1 MVFTVP
7 DNQRFMTRGY
17 GAAMDYALSR
27 RSISRPNVTF
37 GPFRFLEALPWLV
50 MAAAMRVLA
59 FSVGPLAI
67 LALVFASIAVL
78 NAFIVVAQR
87 SIELA
92 GGQTSLGEQGPRAA
106 LKLSLAILKRIGL
119 LMAVA
124 AVAVGSIGGQS
135 LAPAMM
141 SGLDGMAFAHIN
153 MLAMLWSAVVA
164 ALVLLMIIHA
174 ERHAGQPDIIAA
186 GREFWQRLAW
196 LAAAIAVLTIGNLA
210 LGFVQDAVREVLME
224 FWRHSPMNQLLKNLI
239 YFVFIFSFAMLRL
252 WMTLLVLTFG
262 LKQSYIRGD

>member
-1 MVFTVP
+1 
-7 DNQRFMTRGY
+7 MTS
-17 GAAMDYALSR
+17 ALLSR
-27 RSISRPNVTF
+27 SLSRPNVTF
-37 GPFRFLEALPWLV
+37 GPFRFMEALPWLV
-50 MAAAMRVLA
+50 VAAAMRVLA

-87 SIELA
+87 SIELT
-92 GGQTSLGEQGPRAA
+92 GGQTSLGEQDQRAT
-106 LKLSLAILKRIGL
+106 LKLSLAILKPVGL
-119 LMAVA
+119 LMVIAG
-124 AVAVGSIGGQS
+124 VAVGWIGGAS
-135 LAPAMM
+135 LAPVMM
-141 SGLDGMAFAHIN
+141 TGLDGMAFAHIN
-153 MLAMLWSAVVA
+153 ALGMLWSAIVA
-164 ALVLLMIIHA
+164 ALVLLMIIQA
-174 ERHAGQPDIIAA
+174 EHNAGEPDMIAA